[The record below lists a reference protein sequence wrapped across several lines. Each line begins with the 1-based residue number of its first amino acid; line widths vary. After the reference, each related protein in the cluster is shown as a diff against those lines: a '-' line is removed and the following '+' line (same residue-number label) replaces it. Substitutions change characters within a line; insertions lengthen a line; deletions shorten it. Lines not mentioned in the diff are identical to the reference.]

1 MVVTEHTYLTE
12 IRKSFKLYIM
22 FAMLVTCAGD
32 RPNLSIIKFDK
43 RGMFWHWSPQYSRKD
58 RNWWFYKQ
66 FLDTHVTQ
74 GTEISFV

>member
-43 RGMFWHWSPQYSRKD
+43 RGMF
-58 RNWWFYKQ
+58 
-66 FLDTHVTQ
+66 
-74 GTEISFV
+74 